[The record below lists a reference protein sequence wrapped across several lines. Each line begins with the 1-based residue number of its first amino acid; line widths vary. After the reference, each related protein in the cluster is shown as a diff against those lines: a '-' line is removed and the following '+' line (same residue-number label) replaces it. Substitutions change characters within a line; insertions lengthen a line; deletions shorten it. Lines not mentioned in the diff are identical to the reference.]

1 MEKKKCPQCKNLIL
15 ITSPTCLYCG
25 RPNKFITKEYVNKK
39 WNKDSNKNEFDYI
52 FTNKYL
58 VFILI
63 LNLIFFIYLIS
74 SDLFTIIIYS
84 TFFFKKLKDFII
96 ISILIESI
104 SPNNTYLFLIF
115 CFFINEIFK
124 LFFSLYSYVRYY

>member
-39 WNKDSNKNEFDYI
+39 WNKDYNNNI
-52 FTNKYL
+52 FNDIFINKYL

-63 LNLIFFIYLIS
+63 LIITIS
-74 SDLFTIIIYS
+74 III
-84 TFFFKKLKDFII
+84 F
-96 ISILIESI
+96 
-104 SPNNTYLFLIF
+104 N
-115 CFFINEIFK
+115 
-124 LFFSLYSYVRYY
+124 